1 VTISAPAWDRAKHL
15 VASWRG
21 DVLLGGLTVAW
32 AAGYQAVAG
41 PPGSHDWTILVFA
54 LPYGGALAVR
64 SRWPAAAAA
73 IGCAALVVIRPI
85 GLEYPVNRSLVIVAW
100 TPFLLTYALGARS
113 RLLPGLAGVM
123 LLTVGLQAQN
133 PVFNPFL
140 EMLTLGPWL
149 AGRIVASRRRLTEQL
164 EVRNAELAAEREAFA
179 RESVRYERAR
189 IARELHDIVA
199 HGVSVIV
206 VQAGAAQ
213 RAANAVD
220 GADDASVG
228 EALDFIA
235 ETARHARDEISGLAE
250 MLTGGPPGVAL
261 IGELVR
267 RASATGLAVSCR
279 FAGRCDR
286 LAPAASEAA
295 YRVVQESLT
304 NALKHAPGAAVDIS
318 VRESDG
324 TVHVRV
330 VNAAPRH
337 GRSGLEQ
344 SGGGHGL
351 AGMRDRVSACGGS
364 LAAGPTEA
372 GGWQV
377 SAHLPAV
384 PVAHAVREP
393 GNLAASNGSTL
404 NEEPGHNS
412 GPSAA
417 SI

>member
-1 VTISAPAWDRAKHL
+1 VTISAPAWDRARHL
-15 VASWRG
+15 AASWRG

-64 SRWPAAAAA
+64 SRWPVAAAA
-73 IGCAALVVIRPI
+73 IGGAALAVIRPI
-85 GLEYPVNRSLVIVAW
+85 GIDYPVNRSLVIVAW
-100 TPFLLTYALGARS
+100 TPFLLAYALGARS

-164 EVRNAELAAEREAFA
+164 EARNAELGAEREAFA

-213 RAANAVD
+213 RAAKAVA
-220 GADDASVG
+220 GADDASAAA
-228 EALDFIA
+228 ALDFIA
-235 ETARHARDEISGLAE
+235 ETARHARDEISRLAE
-250 MLTGGPPGVAL
+250 MLADEPPTGGPPGVAL

-267 RASATGLAVSCR
+267 RASATGLAVSCQ

-304 NALKHAPGAAVDIS
+304 NALKHAPGAAVDIT
-318 VRESDG
+318 VREAEG
-324 TVHVRV
+324 TIEVRV
-330 VNAAPRH
+330 VNAASRP
-337 GRSGLEQ
+337 GQSGLEL
-344 SGGGHGL
+344 SGGGHGV
-351 AGMRDRVSACGGS
+351 AGMRERVSACGGS
-364 LAAGPTEA
+364 LAAGPTDV
-372 GGWQV
+372 GGWKV

-384 PVAHAVREP
+384 PVAQAVLEPP
-393 GNLAASNGSTL
+393 GNVAA
-404 NEEPGHNS
+404 PNS
-412 GPSAA
+412 LTPNQ
-417 SI
+417 